1 MANHVECEHVLAAS
15 SGAAAHALVRLGNQT
30 HTVAASITYGCS
42 LHQLRLQ
49 PPPATVA
56 GWSALVLASTQRCS
70 ASRSY
75 RATDSGAFRQRAT
88 SGGRRGA
95 SHLGSTHGQRSCSAW
110 ALHGARWRA
119 GLARTTEGAPGRR
132 QRRGAL
138 STSCSAITLPSS
150 TLPRTYCPM
159 QSSQKACAQPASTAA
174 SAGGVSHMQIGQVT
188 SAAGRSQSA
197 GRPEPAAAEAE
208 DEDEEDPADAEA
220 MPADAEAPEEEG
232 AACGGLKGE
241 AAPLSSWSL
250 SRSMGA
256 AAVSPP
262 RRAGA
267 GRRGES
273 TVRSTTARFR

>member
-1 MANHVECEHVLAAS
+1 MH
-15 SGAAAHALVRLGNQT
+15 
-30 HTVAASITYGCS
+30 
-42 LHQLRLQ
+42 
-49 PPPATVA
+49 
-56 GWSALVLASTQRCS
+56 
-70 ASRSY
+70 
-75 RATDSGAFRQRAT
+75 
-88 SGGRRGA
+88 
-95 SHLGSTHGQRSCSAW
+95 
-110 ALHGARWRA
+110 
-119 GLARTTEGAPGRR
+119 
-132 QRRGAL
+132 
-138 STSCSAITLPSS
+138 
-150 TLPRTYCPM
+150 
-159 QSSQKACAQPASTAA
+159 SSQKACAQPASTAA

-197 GRPEPAAAEAE
+197 AGGAPGRPEPAAVDA

-220 MPADAEAPEEEG
+220 EVEAEAEAEASEEEG
-232 AACGGLKGE
+232 AAACAVAADEGLKAE